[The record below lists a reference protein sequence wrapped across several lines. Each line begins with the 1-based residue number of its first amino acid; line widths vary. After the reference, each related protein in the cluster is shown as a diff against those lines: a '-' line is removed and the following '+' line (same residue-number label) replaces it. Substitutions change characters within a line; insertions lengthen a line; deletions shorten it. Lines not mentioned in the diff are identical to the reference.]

1 MNTNETNTAPVMADA
16 KTEKTETNTA
26 PVVAEVKSKKVK
38 SKKVKGALNKETTK
52 VLNVIVKN
60 AGLTAT
66 KIQKKLRW
74 AFIPTRALGFLRHNK
89 FVIVSKTDK
98 GYTVSAAGTAA
109 LTSAPTPKR
118 KTVKKTKTPAPAP
131 IVAAEPIV
139 VPVEAPLVEAGI

>member
-1 MNTNETNTAPVMADA
+1 MNTNENINAAPVVTDA
-16 KTEKTETNTA
+16 KTEKTDTT

-38 SKKVKGALNKETTK
+38 AKKNKGALNKETTK
-52 VLNVIVKN
+52 VLTVIVKN

-109 LTSAPTPKR
+109 LAGAPTLKR
-118 KTVKKTKTPAPAP
+118 NRKPSVKKTPAP
-131 IVAAEPIV
+131 V
-139 VPVEAPLVEAGI
+139 VPMEPVIVPEAVGAI

>member
-1 MNTNETNTAPVMADA
+1 MNPIVNET
-16 KTEKTETNTA
+16 KTETVVAGTETA
-26 PVVAEVKSKKVK
+26 PVVAEVKTKTVK
-38 SKKVKGALNKETTK
+38 TKTKTKKVKGALNKETSK

-98 GYTVSAAGTAA
+98 GYTVSAGGTVALAG
-109 LTSAPTPKR
+109 APSPKR
-118 KTVKKTKTPAPAP
+118 KPSVKKTPAPVVPQEPAVIVEQP
-131 IVAAEPIV
+131 EVVAAI
-139 VPVEAPLVEAGI
+139 